1 MTVDPTSAPGAQP
14 DRVKFACKSHSSS
27 SMIKEGT
34 YPEGM
39 GMEAVRKQVDGT
51 FGGRFEQ
58 FGGGRFRF
66 IAYTD

>member
-1 MTVDPTSAPGAQP
+1 MTMDPTPAQDTP
-14 DRVKFACKSHSSS
+14 PARVQFRCESHSSS

-39 GMEAVRKQVDGT
+39 SQEEVRKQVDGT
-51 FGGRFEQ
+51 FGGRFES
-58 FGGGRFRF
+58 FGGGKFRF